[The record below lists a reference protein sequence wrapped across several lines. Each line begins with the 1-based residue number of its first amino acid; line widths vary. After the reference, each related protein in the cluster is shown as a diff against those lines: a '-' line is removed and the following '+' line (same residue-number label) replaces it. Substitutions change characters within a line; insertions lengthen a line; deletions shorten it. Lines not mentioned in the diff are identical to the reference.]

1 MALIIIEGCDGTGK
15 TTLIQSLAAELNLPI
30 VKSYKPRSLVDID
43 QFDNWANA
51 CPRPPICDR
60 HAAISD
66 LVYGPIIRG
75 STPSTLEHAQ
85 AKINNNFLVY
95 CAPPFTAVQNNIH
108 VEPQMNGVKDQLRK
122 IYTAYE
128 NLMYD
133 LEPHF
138 QYDYTVPGAHKALV
152 TQLMHFLERNR

>member
-30 VKSYKPRSLVDID
+30 VKSFKPRTPVDID

-51 CPRPPICDR
+51 CPRTPLCDR

-66 LVYGPIIRG
+66 LVYGKILRG
-75 STPSTLEHAQ
+75 STPSTLTMARSKLQ
-85 AKINNNFLVY
+85 GNFLIH
-95 CAPPFTAVQNNIH
+95 CAPPLHFVKTNVH
-108 VEPQMNGVKDQLRK
+108 VEAQMEGVKSNLEK
-122 IYTAYE
+122 LYE
-128 NLMYD
+128 GYEHLMSE

-138 QYDYTVPGAHKALV
+138 TYDYTQETHFNTLV
-152 TQLMHFLERNR
+152 FQLLHFLERNR